1 MYRSKKR
8 NILPATK
15 RVAEDNKAIHG
26 DRSYE
31 SNATLSPLL
40 RLPPEVR
47 NRIWRYLMCGNTIHV
62 EPGDLVPVGT
72 KLVPSWKLDPRKLPF
87 RAGLCRS
94 TTSTSEHVA
103 LIKAYQT
110 SEPRDCQRI
119 THPDCLDDD
128 SRTLETEL
136 GLSILKTCRQAHQEA
151 ALLPFASNHFYFS
164 CGAAVIN
171 FVRYILLHQARTIRS
186 MSLVIGHRF
195 DYLHAARHL
204 LKSKLRGLQ
213 HLSCIVQLTA
223 PYVFVG
229 AIKTRFARHLSVFV
243 PSPLLSAL
251 VAVYCVKQSYWR
263 MKPPARL
270 LDAMGGWETEVQE
283 RLLAKEE
290 DMLESAVSEHENA
303 GSWVPGPPSQ
313 NAG

>member
-8 NILPATK
+8 NILPAAK
-15 RVAEDNKAIHG
+15 HVAKDNKAIHG

-31 SNATLSPLL
+31 LNATQSPLL

-62 EPGDLVPVGT
+62 EPGDLVPMGT

-87 RAGLCRS
+87 RAGLCRL
-94 TTSTSEHVA
+94 TTPTSEHVA

-119 THPDCLDDD
+119 THPDCVDDD

-136 GLSILKTCRQAHQEA
+136 GLPILKSCRMIHQEA

-186 MSLVIGHRF
+186 LSLVIGHRF
-195 DYLHAARHL
+195 DYLYAARHL

-213 HLSCIVQLTA
+213 HVSCIVQLSVPFA
-223 PYVFVG
+223 FAGVVK
-229 AIKTRFARHLSVFV
+229 ARFARHLSVFA
-243 PSPLLSAL
+243 PSPLVSAL
-251 VAVYCVKQSYWR
+251 VAVYCVKQIYWR
-263 MKPPARL
+263 MQPPARL
-270 LDAMGGWETEVQE
+270 LDIMRGWETEVQE

-290 DMLESAVSEHENA
+290 AGAESARS
-303 GSWVPGPPSQ
+303 GPGIARS
-313 NAG
+313 